1 MIIARKFIIF
11 IFLFMIFLYLLYRTI
26 SNFKKHEIKNYL
38 FGLLVLGS
46 SLITLAAFLDAISEI
61 SKFKYYTA
69 ITVCYTLGDVIFPVG
84 LLFWDIYIKN
94 LVSTLNKMAYTDS
107 MTGSYN
113 RRGLEETFDR
123 IVALKKM
130 FYVMNFDLDDTKMI
144 NDTFGH
150 RRGDQY
156 ITDSIKIIQ
165 EEIGIRGYVA
175 RTGGDEFVA
184 LVEHLDVMEIEKIIV
199 LIKERVSKIFESEKT
214 AISIGY
220 SKYGI
225 DGNTLDELEKVADTM
240 MYKDKK
246 NGKKL

>member
-1 MIIARKFIIF
+1 MVVTRKFIIF

-26 SNFKKHEIKNYL
+26 CNIKKREIKNYL

-69 ITVCYTLGDVIFPVG
+69 IVVCYTLGDIIFPIG
-84 LLFWDIYIKN
+84 LLFWDIYIRN
-94 LVSTLNKMAYTDS
+94 IVSTLNKMAYTDS

-113 RRGLEETFDR
+113 IRGLEETFDR
-123 IVALKKM
+123 VVALKES
-130 FYVMNFDLDDTKMI
+130 FYVMSFDLDCTKTI

-150 RRGDQY
+150 RRGDEY
-156 ITDSIKIIQ
+156 IINSVKIIQ

-184 LVEHLDVMEIEKIIV
+184 LIGHLDMEEMKKIIV
-199 LIKERVSKIFESEKT
+199 LIKERISKIFASEKT
-214 AISIGY
+214 AVSVGY
-220 SKYGI
+220 SMYGR
-225 DGNTLDELEKVADTM
+225 DGNTLEELEKAADIM
-240 MYKDKK
+240 MYKDKR

>member
-1 MIIARKFIIF
+1 MVVLRKFIIF

-26 SNFKKHEIKNYL
+26 CNIKKREIENYL

-46 SLITLAAFLDAISEI
+46 SLITLAAFLDAISEV

-69 ITVCYTLGDVIFPVG
+69 IAVCYTLGDIIFPIG
-84 LLFWDIYIKN
+84 LLFWDTYIRKI
-94 LVSTLNKMAYTDS
+94 VSTLNKMAYTDS

-113 RRGLEETFDR
+113 IRGLEETFDR
-123 IVALKKM
+123 IVALKES
-130 FYVMNFDLDDTKMI
+130 FYIMSFDLDGTKAI

-150 RRGDQY
+150 RRGDEY
-156 ITDSIKIIQ
+156 IINSVQIIQ
-165 EEIGIRGYVA
+165 EEIGIKGYLA

-184 LVEHLDVMEIEKIIV
+184 LIGHLEMEEMKKIIV
-199 LIKERVSKIFESEKT
+199 LIKERISKIFESEKT
-214 AISIGY
+214 AVSVGY
-220 SKYGI
+220 SMYGR
-225 DGNTLDELEKVADTM
+225 DGNTLEELEKVADIM